1 VLAAAGC
8 ENPEPPPD
16 YVARVGQSY
25 LTRQDLQEELRDTP
39 AGRDSA
45 DARQQVIERWVTNEL
60 LYQEALRK
68 GLIDKK
74 EVQRLLEENKRSVL
88 ISALISSRFE
98 SDSARP
104 SPTETRQYY
113 ERHRQQLA
121 LREPYVRVRHLA
133 TPTPDSAQTARRL
146 LQQAMMAGRAD
157 STWPGLARRFAH
169 RPDRAVDRGTHFYP
183 QSQLFTRQPDVRK
196 RLKNLSDEQI
206 APVFSG
212 DSLTHVLQLVK
223 RAAPGTVP
231 PLEWV
236 EDEIH
241 ERLRIQSRKQ
251 MYARQV
257 QRLRNEA
264 LAREALDVRK

>member
-133 TPTPDSAQTARRL
+133 TPTPDSAQTARSL

-169 RPDRAVDRGTHFYP
+169 RPVRTPVAASPIVRIDFSTASGFRLAVTAAFLVATRIRSRAV
-183 QSQLFTRQPDVRK
+183 
-196 RLKNLSDEQI
+196 
-206 APVFSG
+206 PVSVG
-212 DSLTHVLQLVK
+212 
-223 RAAPGTVP
+223 
-231 PLEWV
+231 
-236 EDEIH
+236 
-241 ERLRIQSRKQ
+241 LRR
-251 MYARQV
+251 R
-257 QRLRNEA
+257 
-264 LAREALDVRK
+264 